1 MKRLLF
7 FAVVF
12 AACLP
17 LCFFLISYI
26 GNQLNAMDVSR
37 THPAD
42 LLLWAVFVSLG
53 ISVSVVW
60 RQTRV
65 RRKKK
70 KTSCKSV
77 NFFSLKFRA

>member
-42 LLLWAVFVSLG
+42 LLLWAVFISLG
-53 ISVSVVW
+53 ISLSVVW

-65 RRKKK
+65 RRKK